1 MSSYDGTSNPVKSY
15 PAATYQRLGLD
26 VYPNPYFDPSSWY
39 TPPTVKEM
47 FRWCLYLYLT
57 NSTIG
62 PVVRKKASY
71 VVTDLIY
78 EAVDPATKEVYQDIL
93 EKVLKI
99 RRFEILMLL
108 DYEVYGNAFASIL
121 FPFDR
126 YLICPRCNNE
136 NLMKGMEWSY
146 DGKRF
151 QGRCKKCNSFSIME
165 SKDVYVRNRK
175 RIRMQRWNPMY
186 IEPRRGPT
194 GKTEYV
200 LRLPKWLRQRI
211 MDTKINRIYVE
222 DTPKVFLEAVR
233 DDKNVLL
240 DSENI
245 FHMKYD
251 SISMEDDTLGIPPI
265 LNVMKDVWL
274 LQTYKKGQESIALD
288 HILPLTLLSPMPAQ
302 GGMSPHMDTDL
313 GSWRSRMSQIISQ
326 WRRDPN
332 AMFPVPFP
340 VNVSQIRG
348 DAAALSLYHDIDLTR
363 QGIAGGMDVPA
374 DFIYGNI
381 TYSGGNVNMR
391 VLENQLIAK
400 ISSCEDML
408 NEWAVPKIRAFYR
421 LGACT
426 VKHAKFKMADDVQ
439 QKQIALNLRQSNTI
453 SDKTVLDQ
461 LDFDYDK
468 EQKQK
473 RVEAEER
480 LSEMRRTQIAQAE
493 IEAQVSIIRAKAQA
507 QAQVIQQRVM
517 AEAGTTPEQAQADQ
531 QQAQM
536 AQQQGE
542 MDQQRAQMDQE
553 KQQKGRQPKAQQPA
567 PAEPVDFQTNQV
579 VTDLRAEHFLKSV
592 PPNEV
597 DHQLNVLNQSNPVL
611 AGTIRAKLKMMQDN
625 QIAQP
630 LPDQKPPRRS
640 PATAVI

>member
-15 PAATYQRLGLD
+15 PASSYKRLGLD

-39 TPPTVKEM
+39 TPPTIKEM
-47 FRWCLYLYLT
+47 YRWCLYLYLT

-78 EAVDPATKEVYQDIL
+78 EADDPLTKEIYQDIL

-121 FPFDR
+121 YPFDR

-136 NLMKGMEWSY
+136 NLLKGTEWSY

-151 QGRCKKCNSFSIME
+151 QAKCKRCNTFSIME

-175 RIRMQRWNPMY
+175 RIKFQRWNPMY

-211 MDTKINRIYVE
+211 MDPKINKIYVE
-222 DTPKVFLEAVR
+222 ETPKVFLDAVR
-233 DDKNVLL
+233 DDRNVLL
-240 DSENI
+240 DPDNI
-245 FHMKYD
+245 YHMKYD

-274 LQTYKKGQESIALD
+274 LQTYKKGQESVALD
-288 HILPLTLLSPMPAQ
+288 HILPLTLLSPTPAP

-313 GSWRSRMSQIISQ
+313 GSWRSRMNQIISN

-340 VNVSQIRG
+340 VQVSQVRG
-348 DAAALSLYHDIDLTR
+348 DAAALSLYHDIDATR
-363 QGIAGGMDVPA
+363 QCIAGGMDVPA

-400 ISSCEDML
+400 ISGCEDML

-421 LGACT
+421 LGACK
-426 VKHAKFKMADDVQ
+426 VKHAKFKMADDIQ
-439 QKQIALNLRQSNTI
+439 QKQIALNLRQTNTI

-461 LDFDYDK
+461 MDFDYEK

-473 RVEAEER
+473 RVEADER
-480 LSEMRRTQIAQAE
+480 LNEMRRTQIAQAE
-493 IEAQVSIIRAKAQA
+493 IEAQITLIRAKAQA
-507 QAQVIQQRVM
+507 EAQVIQQRVM
-517 AEAGTTPEQAQADQ
+517 AEAGPTPEQQQQQQQQDQ
-531 QQAQM
+531 QGQ
-536 AQQQGE
+536 
-542 MDQQRAQMDQE
+542 MDQQKAQMDME
-553 KQQKGRQPKAQQPA
+553 KQQRGRQPKQVQA
-567 PAEPVDFQTNQV
+567 AEPVDFQTNQV
-579 VTDLRAEHFLKSV
+579 VNDLRAEHFLKTT

-597 DHQLNVLNQSNPVL
+597 DHQLNALNQSNPMLVG
-611 AGTIRAKLKMMQDN
+611 AIRAKIKMSQEN
-625 QIAQP
+625 RIAAP

-640 PATAVI
+640 AEKAVI